1 MVKKLTISI
10 LALLVII
17 VVPVTRGFSAEKNAQ
32 ALLRDGFV
40 LVGVDGK
47 LTTPDSNQRP
57 QESLD
62 RWFFEFDSDVTD
74 GRGRV
79 SAGTSLELLPSAA
92 LERMTVDTKNHS
104 AVNHRLW
111 ARVTKYRGRNFIFP
125 TYFLPLSQTSE
136 PEPPKLPEPQQQES
150 KPIEISSTEEENLG
164 PAINEPNDILAIPQE
179 IIEKLRSRRIV
190 RTEKLKEAPKA
201 ANPVR
206 NSKTN
211 KVARKWGISN
221 GAKPAGDDSHPAEN
235 RKVEPERE
243 KRPELEQ
250 DSILA
255 DRIGFISSCVMRDA
269 DCAKRNTRYDFVLDA
284 VGRNAPSAS
293 GGFGLLPCEVLE
305 RTEQKQSAEIEPL
318 RFKVAGI
325 VTKYK
330 GRHYLLLQ
338 KATRVYS
345 YENFGR

>member
-1 MVKKLTISI
+1 MVKKPTISI
-10 LALLVII
+10 LALLIII
-17 VVPVTRGFSAEKNAQ
+17 VVPVTRGFGAEKNTRT
-32 ALLRDGFV
+32 LLRDGFI

-62 RWFFEFDSDVTD
+62 RWFFEFDSDITD

-79 SAGTSLELLPSAA
+79 SAGTSLGLLPSAA
-92 LERMTVDTKNHS
+92 LEKMTAGAKERSSVTY
-104 AVNHRLW
+104 RLW
-111 ARVTKYRGRNFIFP
+111 ARVTKYKGENFIFP
-125 TYFLPLSQTSE
+125 AYSLPLSQTSK
-136 PEPPKLPEPQQQES
+136 PEPPKLQEPQQQES
-150 KPIEISSTEEENLG
+150 KPIETSSTEEKNLG

-190 RTEKLKEAPKA
+190 HPEKLKEAPK
-201 ANPVR
+201 P
-206 NSKTN
+206 
-211 KVARKWGISN
+211 
-221 GAKPAGDDSHPAEN
+221 AKSAGDDSHPAEN

-305 RTEQKQSAEIEPL
+305 RTEQKQADEIEPL

-330 GRHYLLLQ
+330 GRQYLLLQ
-338 KATRVYS
+338 KATQVYS

>member
-10 LALLVII
+10 LAILVII
-17 VVPVTRGFSAEKNAQ
+17 VVPVTRGFGAEKNAQ
-32 ALLRDGFV
+32 TLLRDGFV
-40 LVGVDGK
+40 LMGVDGK
-47 LTTPDSNQRP
+47 LTTPDSNQHP

-92 LERMTVDTKNHS
+92 LEKMTADAKEHP
-104 AVNHRLW
+104 AANHRLW
-111 ARVTKYRGRNFIFP
+111 ATVTKYWGRNFIFP
-125 TYFLPLSQTSE
+125 TYFLPLSQTSK
-136 PEPPKLPEPQQQES
+136 PQSPKLPEPPQQES
-150 KPIEISSTEEENLG
+150 KPIESSSTEEENLG

-179 IIEKLRSRRIV
+179 IIEKLRSGRII
-190 RTEKLKEAPKA
+190 RPEKLKQAPKA
-201 ANPVR
+201 TKPV
-206 NSKTN
+206 
-211 KVARKWGISN
+211 
-221 GAKPAGDDSHPAEN
+221 GDDSHPPEN

-243 KRPELEQ
+243 KRPELKR

-255 DRIGFISSCVMRDA
+255 DRIGFIRSCVIRDA

-284 VGRNAPSAS
+284 FGRNAPSTS

-305 RTEQKQSAEIEPL
+305 RAEQKQSDEVEPL
-318 RFKVAGI
+318 RFEVAGI

-330 GRHYLLLQ
+330 GKHYLLLQ